1 MNVIECPGP
10 PLPLWRTF
18 ADVLL
23 ALMAENESPSDMM
36 TIGRTK
42 FSCRCRF
49 DISKTSG
56 VVSGASA
63 ALWAAFIACGCAVV
77 AADGRCFSIVV
88 TKYVPGKSEAPFKL
102 IGHVVPPVVLGGYR
116 RV

>member
-1 MNVIECPGP
+1 
-10 PLPLWRTF
+10 
-18 ADVLL
+18 
-23 ALMAENESPSDMM
+23 MAENESPSDMM

-116 RV
+116 RA